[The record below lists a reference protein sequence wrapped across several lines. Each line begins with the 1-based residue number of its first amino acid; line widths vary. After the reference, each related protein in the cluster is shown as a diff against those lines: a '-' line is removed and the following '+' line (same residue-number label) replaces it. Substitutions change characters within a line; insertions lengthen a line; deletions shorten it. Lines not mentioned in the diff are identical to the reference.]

1 MLREVPWRFIKSLS
15 GKKER
20 EKTGM
25 TLVEGPPSVM
35 MALESGVSIEY
46 LVMSR
51 SFFSSPGGGEV
62 ERLLGRGPSPP
73 EVFTVPDELFE
84 RMSETKSPQGVLC
97 VVSVPFRFR
106 EGVPASPWVEPL
118 EVVGVDIQDP
128 GNVGTLVRSAS
139 AVGASSVVFLGSSA
153 DPFSPKC
160 IRASAGTV
168 FRVAVKSPGRHVAPP
183 EYLLKRHSE
192 GLEVLK
198 TVPQR
203 GVSPWEA
210 DLTKALCL
218 VFGNEAKGLHED
230 VLSLPGQEISIPMPG
245 GTESLNVA
253 VASGIILYE
262 ALRQRM
268 GHS

>member
-25 TLVEGPPSVM
+25 TVVEGPPSVM
-35 MALESGVSIEY
+35 MALETGVDIEY

-51 SFFSSPGGGEV
+51 SFFSSPSGAEV
-62 ERLLGRGPSPP
+62 SRLLERGPAPRQ
-73 EVFTVPDELFE
+73 VFTVPDEQFE

-97 VVSVPFRFR
+97 VVGVPFRFK
-106 EGVPASPWVEPL
+106 ETVPKSPWDKQL

-128 GNVGTLVRSAS
+128 GNVGTLVRTAS
-139 AVGASSVVFLGSSA
+139 AVGASSVVFLGSGA

-168 FRVAVKSPGRHVAPP
+168 FRVAVRSPRRDVSPTG
-183 EYLLKRHSE
+183 YLLKRRSE
-192 GLEVLK
+192 GMEICK
-198 TVPQR
+198 TVPRR

-210 DLTKALCL
+210 DLTKSLCL
-218 VFGNEAKGLHED
+218 VFGNEAKGLDDE
-230 VLSLPGQEISIPMPG
+230 VLSVPGLEISIPMPG

-253 VASGIILYE
+253 VASGMILYE